1 MRSRFFGIS
10 DEALRLL
17 APEVSQALRSP
28 AIPAVWSQLAAC
40 DQLALGEAR
49 NSARR
54 WLGFVDRLPAAELI
68 DVILSEAAYGV
79 ELRGPRFPQARENL
93 KKMRSLMRRIQNR
106 GYGTL
111 ARMAAHLD
119 RLAVGDEA
127 NAAIDAFDA
136 VNLMTVHAAKG
147 LEFPVVFVVNLA
159 RGSGSRRD
167 PVRVTADPSG
177 DGGSVAVGDFQ
188 SDADDDHAAR
198 EREETKRLLY
208 VALTRARDRLYLGT
222 VLKDGLMQP
231 GRGSLGEVLPLSLR
245 DQFVVATDATEWRAS
260 SGTMHSI
267 RVCCPATT
275 VAREP
280 AKAGPHVTDDVG
292 ASPCHV
298 GAGFSRLEGDRQ
310 PDDFATLTDT
320 TPAAKAVAASV
331 HDPSVFTAGPIGGS
345 EHESDRV
352 VGTLVHR
359 MLERFGFDGDA
370 KPLTRQSVLA
380 LFHARSAN
388 HAEAAEGS
396 AADVCERALAAYRAI
411 CCRPEIRSVYM
422 SGERWHEVPFT
433 MRLGESVWR
442 GTIDCLVQT
451 SPTIITVLEFKT
463 GRRRKEHDVQLQLY
477 REAASR
483 LFPGMTI
490 ETQLVYPGAPA
501 AV

>member
-28 AIPAVWSQLAAC
+28 AIPAVWSQLAAG
-40 DQLALGEAR
+40 DQQALGEAR
-49 NSARR
+49 NSTRR
-54 WLGFVDRLPAAELI
+54 WLGLVDRLPAAELI
-68 DVILSEAAYGV
+68 DVILSESAYGV
-79 ELRGPRFPQARENL
+79 ELRGPRFQQARENL

-245 DQFVVATDATEWRAS
+245 EQFAAATDATEWRAS
-260 SGTMHSI
+260 SGAVHSI
-267 RVCCPATT
+267 RVCSPAMS
-275 VAREP
+275 VAPEP
-280 AKAGPHVTDDVG
+280 AEAGPHVL
-292 ASPCHV
+292 PYV
-298 GAGFSRLEGDRQ
+298 GAGFSRLEGDGP

-320 TPAAKAVAASV
+320 TPAPKTVAASV
-331 HDPSVFTAGPIGGS
+331 HDPSGVTAGPIEPARARVGS
-345 EHESDRV
+345 
-352 VGTLVHR
+352 
-359 MLERFGFDGDA
+359 
-370 KPLTRQSVLA
+370 
-380 LFHARSAN
+380 N
-388 HAEAAEGS
+388 
-396 AADVCERALAAYRAI
+396 
-411 CCRPEIRSVYM
+411 
-422 SGERWHEVPFT
+422 
-433 MRLGESVWR
+433 
-442 GTIDCLVQT
+442 
-451 SPTIITVLEFKT
+451 
-463 GRRRKEHDVQLQLY
+463 GRY
-477 REAASR
+477 A
-483 LFPGMTI
+483 
-490 ETQLVYPGAPA
+490 GAPNA
-501 AV
+501 GAFRV

>member
-28 AIPAVWSQLAAC
+28 AIPAVWPQLAAG
-40 DQLALGEAR
+40 DQQALGEAR
-49 NSARR
+49 DSTRR
-54 WLGFVDRLPAAELI
+54 WLGLVDRLPAAELI
-68 DVILSEAAYGV
+68 DVILSESAYGV

-177 DGGSVAVGDFQ
+177 HGGSVAVGDFQ

-245 DQFVVATDATEWRAS
+245 EQFAAATDATEWRAS
-260 SGTMHSI
+260 SGAVHSI
-267 RVCCPATT
+267 RVCSPARRT
-275 VAREP
+275 VSRLLP
-280 AKAGPHVTDDVG
+280 PRSDVG
-292 ASPCHV
+292 AGS
-298 GAGFSRLEGDRQ
+298 SRLEGDQ
-310 PDDFATLTDT
+310 PPDDFATLTDT
-320 TPAAKAVAASV
+320 TPAPRTVAASV
-331 HDPSVFTAGPIGGS
+331 HDPSVVATGPIDWS
-345 EHESDRV
+345 EHESDRT

-370 KPLTRQSVLA
+370 KQLDTRERVGAVS
-380 LFHARSAN
+380 RSQ
-388 HAEAAEGS
+388 
-396 AADVCERALAAYRAI
+396 RRP
-411 CCRPEIRSVYM
+411 CR
-422 SGERWHEVPFT
+422 G
-433 MRLGESVWR
+433 
-442 GTIDCLVQT
+442 D
-451 SPTIITVLEFKT
+451 
-463 GRRRKEHDVQLQLY
+463 
-477 REAASR
+477 
-483 LFPGMTI
+483 
-490 ETQLVYPGAPA
+490 
-501 AV
+501 